1 MEDFEKLEH
10 LLLNKPY
17 EELTLSE
24 ESWLAVQGI
33 GREAFHQQR
42 EVLLSMKQHF
52 LSKTPRVVPSP
63 NVFREALA
71 VQRKVRSSRR
81 RSIWLV
87 GSAMLVIGCVIG
99 CWFGAAKESTLPEV
113 SKTLPVREI
122 IRDTVFVKQAPQAL
136 VPARVIYRDRIQR
149 DTIYIPMPIANSVS
163 TEELARDV
171 LSVTTVKDLPDL
183 SRNARETE
191 ALLKVLVQVY

>member
-1 MEDFEKLEH
+1 MEDFEKLER

-17 EELTLSE
+17 QELTPSE
-24 ESWLAVQGI
+24 ERWLSAQGI

-42 EVLLSMKQHF
+42 EVLLSMQQHF
-52 LSKTPRVVPSP
+52 SSKTLRVPPSG
-63 NVFREALA
+63 VFRDALA
-71 VQRKVRSSRR
+71 AQRHARMSRL

-87 GSAMLVIGCVIG
+87 GAAMLVIGCVIG
-99 CWFGAAKESTLPEV
+99 SWFGAAKEITIPEV
-113 SKTLPVREI
+113 RKELPVREI
-122 IRDTVFVKQAPQAL
+122 IRDTVFVKQTPQTLAP
-136 VPARVIYRDRIQR
+136 PRVIYRDHIQR

-163 TEELARDV
+163 AEELARDV
-171 LSVTTVKDLPDL
+171 LSVTTVKDLPEL